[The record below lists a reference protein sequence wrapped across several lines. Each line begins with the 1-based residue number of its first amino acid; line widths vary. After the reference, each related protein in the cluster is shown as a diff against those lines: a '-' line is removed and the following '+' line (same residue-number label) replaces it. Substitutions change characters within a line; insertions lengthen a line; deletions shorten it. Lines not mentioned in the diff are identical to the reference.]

1 MTNQQVNTSGTG
13 LLARLATAY
22 GVDKDKLVNSLKKV
36 AFRDQDVSEEEM
48 LALCVVCEQY
58 GLNPFLKQIF
68 AFKAKDGGYVPIVGI
83 DGWMTIINRQSSY
96 DGMEVAFAPN
106 TVKVRGK
113 ITLRKDGIPKGEKS
127 FEIEVPEFCQVTIY
141 RKDLAHPI
149 RIAEYATEV
158 VQLNN
163 MWEKYPRRMLRHK
176 AIIQCA
182 RVAFGIGG
190 IYDEDE
196 ARCFEPQV
204 ATDVP
209 SKASTVITYE
219 REQLDKLLADG
230 VKTAERRGSFEPVIA
245 WAKATFSGEN
255 LQYALEYLDR
265 ARVAIAPKP
274 EPEDLTP
281 VEAVAVPLPEI
292 DDSDASQYF

>member
-1 MTNQQVNTSGTG
+1 MTNQPNTSGTG
-13 LLARLATAY
+13 LLARLAATY
-22 GVDKDKLVNSLKKV
+22 GVDKDKLVESLKKV
-36 AFRDQDVSEEEM
+36 AFRAEDVSEEEM

-58 GLNPFLKQIF
+58 GLNPFLKQIY
-68 AFKAKDGGYVPIVGI
+68 AFKGKDGGYVPIVGI
-83 DGWMTIINRQSSY
+83 DGWLTILNRQPSY
-96 DGMEVAFAPN
+96 DGMEVTYAPN
-106 TVKVRGK
+106 TVKVQAKVRS
-113 ITLRKDGIPKGEKS
+113 KDSKVERFID
-127 FEIEVPEFCQVTIY
+127 IEAPEFCEVKIF
-141 RKDLAHPI
+141 RKGLAHPI
-149 RIAEYATEV
+149 CIAEYAVEA
-158 VQLNN
+158 VQGSN
-163 MWEKYPRRMLRHK
+163 MWQKYPRRMLRHK

-196 ARCFEPQV
+196 ARGFEPQV
-204 ATDVP
+204 APAVP
-209 SKASTVITYE
+209 SKAPTVITYD

-245 WAKATFSGEN
+245 WAKNTFAGDN
-255 LQYALEYLDR
+255 LQYALEYIDR